1 MFCIILWSE
10 TVNENASKE
19 RISLSLFFLFIIT
32 VEMSLT
38 FALVGISFGMEKKW
52 TNYGGYFF
60 YFVIAFVK
68 RSLYHCVSASE
79 SINDVVFYL
88 LLRSHECWWLRVEGA
103 SSNRFWKKT
112 PFCFQAFRKVAPEF
126 FHFRSTEMSNAIE
139 LITSKFHSD
148 SRKCDD
154 FHWSVSSVT
163 FESNQGHVPLL
174 WMYGNRI

>member
-1 MFCIILWSE
+1 MKMFCIILWSE

-103 SSNRFWKKT
+103 SSNRFWKKNT
-112 PFCFQAFRKVAPEF
+112 ILLSSFPESSSWIFPF
-126 FHFRSTEMSNAIE
+126 
-139 LITSKFHSD
+139 
-148 SRKCDD
+148 
-154 FHWSVSSVT
+154 
-163 FESNQGHVPLL
+163 
-174 WMYGNRI
+174 